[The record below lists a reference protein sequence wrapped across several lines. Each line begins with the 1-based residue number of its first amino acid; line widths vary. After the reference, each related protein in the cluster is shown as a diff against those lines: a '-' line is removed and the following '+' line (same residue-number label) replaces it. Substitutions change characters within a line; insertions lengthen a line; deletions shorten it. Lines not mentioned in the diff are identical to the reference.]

1 MEERASFP
9 PPSLDLNYR
18 SGPTATRGPNIKRI
32 LQYAAIAAG
41 LWVAVQITGL
51 DFSGTAWEFLGVSLL
66 LFLANMIVRPVL
78 KILSFPVILLTLGL
92 FLLVVNAV
100 VLQLVVWLSE
110 PERLDLGLTS
120 SGFLWAT
127 FLGALVISI
136 VRAILDFF
144 FIKD

>member
-1 MEERASFP
+1 MALAAQCSRP
-9 PPSLDLNYR
+9 GYR
-18 SGPTATRGPNIKRI
+18 GTTSVLANRDRETDIKRI

-51 DFSGTAWEFLGVSLL
+51 DFTGSVWEFLGVALL
-66 LFLANMIVRPVL
+66 LFLATMIVRPIL
-78 KILSFPVILLTLGL
+78 KVLSFPVILLTLGL

-110 PERLDLGLTS
+110 PDRLDLGLTS
-120 SGFLWAT
+120 SGFFWAT
-127 FLGALVISI
+127 FLAALVISI